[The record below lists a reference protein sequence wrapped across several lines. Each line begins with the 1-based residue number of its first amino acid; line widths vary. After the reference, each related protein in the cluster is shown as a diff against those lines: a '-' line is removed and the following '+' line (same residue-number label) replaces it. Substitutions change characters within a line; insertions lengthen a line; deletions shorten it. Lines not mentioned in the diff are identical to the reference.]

1 MQRRKFIVAIVN
13 TIAAAPMFGLRL
25 VSAQQAEQV
34 RRVGVLM
41 GLSESNPEHRN
52 LFAAFLEELALL
64 GWVDGR
70 TARIEQRWT
79 DGDVKRA
86 SAFAT
91 ELVAAQPDVILASTT
106 PVTAALHRE
115 TTTIPIVFAT
125 VSDPISAGFV
135 ASMPRPG
142 GNITG
147 FTHVD
152 PAFGG
157 KWLGLLKEIAP
168 NIKRAGIISN
178 PDTAPRAG
186 NFFLGSFEAA
196 ARLLAIDPVNMPVRT
211 DDEIETA
218 IAGLGP
224 ERAGVV
230 VAADSFMAVHF
241 GTVISSTTRHNVP
254 AICETRELAKEGGLI
269 SYGADYADIFRRAAS
284 YVDRILRGEKPA
296 DLPVQA
302 PIKFEL
308 TVNLETARALGI
320 DVPSRL
326 LAIADEVLE

>member
-25 VSAQQAEQV
+25 VSAQQAEKV

-52 LFAAFLEELALL
+52 LFAAFLEELARL

-125 VSDPISAGFV
+125 VSDPIGAGFV
-135 ASMPRPG
+135 ASVPRPG

-168 NIKRAGIISN
+168 SIERAGIIFN

-241 GTVISSTTRHNVP
+241 P
-254 AICETRELAKEGGLI
+254 AGSGLC
-269 SYGADYADIFRRAAS
+269 
-284 YVDRILRGEKPA
+284 P
-296 DLPVQA
+296 
-302 PIKFEL
+302 
-308 TVNLETARALGI
+308 
-320 DVPSRL
+320 
-326 LAIADEVLE
+326 

>member
-25 VSAQQAEQV
+25 VSAQQAEKV

-41 GLSESNPEHRN
+41 GLSENNPEHRN
-52 LFAAFLEELALL
+52 LFAAFLEELARL

-79 DGDVKRA
+79 DGDFKRA

-91 ELVAAQPDVILASTT
+91 ELAAAQPDVILASTT

-115 TTTIPIVFAT
+115 TTTIPIVFAA
-125 VSDPISAGFV
+125 VSDPIGAGFV

-168 NIKRAGIISN
+168 GIKRAGIIFN

-230 VAADSFMAVHF
+230 VTADSFMAVHF
-241 GTVISSTTRHNVP
+241 GTVISSTTRHNVS
-254 AICETRELAKEGGLI
+254 AICETRELANEGGLI

-302 PIKFEL
+302 PIRFEL
-308 TVNLETARALGI
+308 TVNLKTARALGI

-326 LAIADEVLE
+326 LALADEVIE

>member
-1 MQRRKFIVAIVN
+1 M
-13 TIAAAPMFGLRL
+13 
-25 VSAQQAEQV
+25 
-34 RRVGVLM
+34 
-41 GLSESNPEHRN
+41 
-52 LFAAFLEELALL
+52 
-64 GWVDGR
+64 
-70 TARIEQRWT
+70 
-79 DGDVKRA
+79 
-86 SAFAT
+86 
-91 ELVAAQPDVILASTT
+91 
-106 PVTAALHRE
+106 TAALHRE

-125 VSDPISAGFV
+125 VSDPIGAGFV

-168 NIKRAGIISN
+168 SIKRAGIIFN

-230 VAADSFMAVHF
+230 VAANSFMAVHF

-269 SYGADYADIFRRAAS
+269 SYGAEYADIFRRAAS

-302 PIKFEL
+302 PMKFEL
-308 TVNLETARALGI
+308 TVNLKSARALGI

-326 LAIADEVLE
+326 LAIADEVIE